1 MKAIT
6 LLACPICDAVFM
18 LDGDFF
24 SNEGRIIR
32 AATTAQTECEKC
44 SQIAKVCGLSEVL

>member
-6 LLACPICDAVFM
+6 LMSCPFCDAVFM

-24 SNEGRIIR
+24 NNEGRIVR
-32 AATTAQTECEKC
+32 AATTPQTDCEKC
-44 SQIAKVCGLSEVL
+44 SQVAEVCGLTEEL

>member
-6 LLACPICDAVFM
+6 LMSCSSCDAVFM

-24 SNEGRIIR
+24 ANEGRIVR
-32 AATTAQTECEKC
+32 AAITPQTDCEKC
-44 SQIAKVCGLSEVL
+44 MQIAEICGLTEEL